1 MLFRSVG
8 TTFRLYFPRL
18 IKDAPLSAGNA
29 EHTAEQAHTKELMH
43 GTETILVV
51 DDEEALQE
59 LVQVTLQALGYRVL
73 TASNGEQAMQILSD
87 EQSADKPAS
96 NKHASSKQGVDLLF
110 SDVIMPGIN
119 GLELAERAHKQYP
132 ALKIL
137 LTSGYTEK
145 VIAENRQSKFAT
157 NVLTKPY
164 SQSDLTQRLRQMLDS
179 HINNGS

>member
-1 MLFRSVG
+1 
-8 TTFRLYFPRL
+8 
-18 IKDAPLSAGNA
+18 
-29 EHTAEQAHTKELMH
+29 MH

-59 LVQVTLQALGYRVL
+59 LVQVSLQALGYRVL

-87 EQSADKPAS
+87 EHTDGKPAT
-96 NKHASSKQGVDLLF
+96 NKQGVDLLF

-145 VIAENRQSKFAT
+145 AIAENRQSKFAT